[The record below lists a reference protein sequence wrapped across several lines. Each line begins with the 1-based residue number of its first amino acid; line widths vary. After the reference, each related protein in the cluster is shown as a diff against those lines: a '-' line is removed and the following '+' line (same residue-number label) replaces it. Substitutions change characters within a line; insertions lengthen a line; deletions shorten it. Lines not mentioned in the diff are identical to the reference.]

1 MIGPAGRTTDPVKG
15 IASIEVGTHTARLLF
30 ARPTDDGSLIEP
42 VFRERRTIRLAE
54 GFGPRGTGPIRREA
68 FQRTAEAIRDF
79 GRRVGEAN
87 GEIVQAVS
95 TGVTRT
101 ASNRNAFLQRVLD
114 DSGVRIRS
122 ISGEEEAELTARGVL
137 HALGP
142 FAGPFL
148 LFDLGGGTTEF
159 ILGGESCR
167 SATAV
172 RSLPLGALVLKE
184 AFLHDDPPSAASLE
198 ALAGRIQ
205 DVLAEG
211 LSDLL
216 RASSSPPRLIG
227 TGGTVTTLA
236 AMAHD
241 IEVFDIRPERMNGL
255 RLSMQTLRAL
265 YERMVGIPAAQRAA
279 LRGLDAGRADV
290 IPAGT
295 LAVMQTIQHVGAEAL
310 SVCLSDILEGLLITY
325 LEGKRDE

>member
-1 MIGPAGRTTDPVKG
+1 MFGATGKAADPGKG

-30 ARPTDDGSLIEP
+30 ARPTNDGSLIEP

-54 GFGPRGTGPIRREA
+54 GFGSRNTGPIRREA
-68 FQRTAEAIRDF
+68 FRRTVEAIRDF
-79 GRRVGEAN
+79 GRRVREAN

-101 ASNRNAFLQRVLD
+101 ATNREAFLQRVTA

-122 ISGEEEAELTARGVL
+122 ISGKEEAEFTARGVL

-142 FAGPFL
+142 FDGPFV

-159 ILGGESCR
+159 VLGDGSCG
-167 SATAV
+167 SKTAV

-184 AFLHDDPPSAASLE
+184 AFLRDDPPTAASLG
-198 ALAGRIQ
+198 ALAGRIKE
-205 DVLAEG
+205 VLAKG
-211 LSDLL
+211 LTGILPFD
-216 RASSSPPRLIG
+216 APPRVIG

-236 AMAHD
+236 AMCHGIEASD
-241 IEVFDIRPERMNGL
+241 IQPERMNGL
-255 RLSMQTLRAL
+255 CLGMVGLKAL
-265 YERMVGIPAAQRAA
+265 YERMIRIPVAERAA
-279 LRGLDAGRADV
+279 LRGLDPGRADV

-295 LAVMQTIQHVGAEAL
+295 LAVMHMIQHFKAEDL
-310 SVCLSDILEGLLITY
+310 SVSLSDILEGLLITY
-325 LEGKRDE
+325 LEGIGHE